1 MSDELPEGYLD
12 PYDAAAVA
20 ALVSRVQA
28 ASGADGILDLLGRL
42 PGSVS
47 TPGRGGGLFRA
58 AVPGTL
64 RLGTEYVVTLAE
76 PPVLEHVVSGV
87 VLQREPLHPG
97 RVGTVL
103 PPVIADLA
111 RELGARVDTSVVLT
125 AVSETLP
132 AP

>member
-1 MSDELPEGYLD
+1 MSDQLPEGYLD
-12 PYDAAAVA
+12 PYDAASVA
-20 ALVSRVQA
+20 ALISQVQA
-28 ASGADGILDLLGRL
+28 ASGTDGVLDLLGRL
-42 PGSVS
+42 PGCVA

-58 AVPGTL
+58 AVPATL

-97 RVGTVL
+97 RVGTAL

-132 AP
+132 AG